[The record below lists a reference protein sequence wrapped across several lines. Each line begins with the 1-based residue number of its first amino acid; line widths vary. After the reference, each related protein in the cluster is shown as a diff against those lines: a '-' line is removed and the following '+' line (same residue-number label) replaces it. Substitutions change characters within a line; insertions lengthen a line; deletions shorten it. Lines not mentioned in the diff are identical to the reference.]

1 LHDVC
6 LKIARDEKI
15 VGFCREVIANC
26 SAYSE
31 DVICY
36 CIRITMSALR
46 LGMEKGMCRMI
57 LRGCRLDKKDS
68 IESEM
73 IHIYTDLGACVHKM
87 SVGHLHGIV
96 DAFEIVRNVCNYGT
110 NKRLNVDLYKKLKAL
125 PSYTLYRDKLEL
137 LRPELGAGPYKVFR
151 SWLRGNYSY
160 AGGELGGKVSNSR
173 GRSRLGS
180 RCGAANCTN
189 IGTLA
194 CGGCIAVKY
203 CSKVC
208 QVTDWKAGHKEVCTS
223 KRRVVSP
230 SRSPETSCSGSEI
243 DVDEIELEG
252 DSLWLAFILLSIV
265 FGWLIHVC
273 FILDD

>member
-1 LHDVC
+1 
-6 LKIARDEKI
+6 
-15 VGFCREVIANC
+15 
-26 SAYSE
+26 
-31 DVICY
+31 
-36 CIRITMSALR
+36 M
-46 LGMEKGMCRMI
+46 
-57 LRGCRLDKKDS
+57 
-68 IESEM
+68 
-73 IHIYTDLGACVHKM
+73 
-87 SVGHLHGIV
+87 
-96 DAFEIVRNVCNYGT
+96 
-110 NKRLNVDLYKKLKAL
+110 